1 MERKFISIDALK
13 KVLSPK
19 EMKNVMG
26 GSGDYSTGCCFTCGG
41 SNNVLNGATDIYNAS
56 DCFDYASD
64 ACGGDNASFICYPC

>member
-26 GSGDYSTGCCFTCGG
+26 GSGDDGSGKPWPCNSTTKCTVQSNCSSSQLCAKCSEDGIKYCG
-41 SNNVLNGATDIYNAS
+41 
-56 DCFDYASD
+56 
-64 ACGGDNASFICYPC
+64 